1 MSATWVSASEVR
13 TLLCALPDLEDLT
26 FDYLE
31 GDDDRGSH
39 HGAETMKDI
48 FGSLER
54 VLLEITIGTFCRPT
68 YLPRL
73 ARLHIL
79 CDERCDFNWIGFLH
93 RCRFVQAE
101 ATKELWLKTP
111 VQPVHIKKILEVA
124 EQGRVEVY
132 GLKKCAAMYA
142 ALPAFDG
149 PKSRKDPPDE
159 ES

>member
-1 MSATWVSASEVR
+1 MSVEHGRIRQRIELLRILLQSNCRDVR
-13 TLLCALPDLEDLT
+13 VQLPRVEIAQPL
-26 FDYLE
+26 
-31 GDDDRGSH
+31 RV
-39 HGAETMKDI
+39 
-48 FGSLER
+48 LER

-111 VQPVHIKKILEVA
+111 VKPVHIKKILEVA
-124 EQGRVEVY
+124 EQERVEVY

-149 PKSRKDPPDE
+149 PKSRYVL
-159 ES
+159 

>member
-1 MSATWVSASEVR
+1 
-13 TLLCALPDLEDLT
+13 
-26 FDYLE
+26 
-31 GDDDRGSH
+31 
-39 HGAETMKDI
+39 MKDI

-111 VQPVHIKKILEVA
+111 VKPVHIKKILEVA
-124 EQGRVEVY
+124 GQGRVRSLRVEQVRRDVCSTS
-132 GLKKCAAMYA
+132 GLRRAQVSVRPIKIFAWGALELTNTCAQEG
-142 ALPAFDG
+142 PAG
-149 PKSRKDPPDE
+149 
-159 ES
+159 